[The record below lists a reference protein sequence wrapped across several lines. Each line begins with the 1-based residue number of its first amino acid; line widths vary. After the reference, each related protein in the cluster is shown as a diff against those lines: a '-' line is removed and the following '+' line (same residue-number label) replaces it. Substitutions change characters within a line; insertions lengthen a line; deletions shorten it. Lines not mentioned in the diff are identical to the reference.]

1 MCQRRYPR
9 TWLVRWSCLRVGD
22 CPMQV
27 NIVPSS
33 CLPSKSFTNFEYD
46 IDYALEQ
53 DICPD
58 PGFPGSIPLC
68 SLESGPEPASV
79 VPSASV
85 PAESLDS
92 TSSSPHR

>member
-27 NIVPSS
+27 NIAPSS

-46 IDYALEQ
+46 IDYALEH

-58 PGFPGSIPLC
+58 PGFPGSI
-68 SLESGPEPASV
+68 ESGPEPASV